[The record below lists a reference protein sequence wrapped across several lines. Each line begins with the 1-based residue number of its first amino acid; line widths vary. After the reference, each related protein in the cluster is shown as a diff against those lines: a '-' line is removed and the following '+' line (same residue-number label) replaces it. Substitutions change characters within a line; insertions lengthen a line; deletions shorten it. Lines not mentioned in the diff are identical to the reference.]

1 MRRQLILATVLIAT
15 SALLPVAAQTAP
27 AASGGALVLMTG
39 HAELE
44 LPNDEA
50 VANFYFETQ
59 DADLT
64 RAQSQV
70 NQRVGDGTAALKRA
84 DPKAQIETSG
94 YSSFPVYSTGT
105 GRNIVG
111 WRVRQG
117 LTLRTENLAALP
129 KTIAAAQPH
138 LAVGG
143 IDFQLSKASRE
154 RVEAQLIQQAIANL
168 NARFTAA
175 AQALGVPAS
184 RIRIEE
190 VNFGVRDTI
199 GPQPMMARA
208 TPMAL
213 EAATPPTLESGRSIE
228 RLTVTGKARLL
239 AQ

>member
-1 MRRQLILATVLIAT
+1 MHRQLILATALFAAG
-15 SALLPVAAQTAP
+15 ALLPAAAQTAP

-105 GRNIVG
+105 GRDIVG

-117 LTLRTENLAALP
+117 LTLRTGNLTALP

-208 TPMAL
+208 APMAL
-213 EAATPPTLESGRSIE
+213 EASTPPTL
-228 RLTVTGKARLL
+228 
-239 AQ
+239 